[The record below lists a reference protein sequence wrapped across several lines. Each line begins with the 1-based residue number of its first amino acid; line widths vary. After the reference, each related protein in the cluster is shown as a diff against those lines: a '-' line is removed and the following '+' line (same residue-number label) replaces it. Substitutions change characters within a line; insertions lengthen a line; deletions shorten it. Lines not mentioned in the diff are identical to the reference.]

1 MKGIVFNLL
10 EELVRRDFGEDT
22 WDDLLDAAQ
31 VDGAYTSLGS
41 YPDTD
46 LQRLVTVAS
55 QRLRLSPETIVRWL
69 GRESI
74 PVLAARYP
82 GFFRPHTETSSF
94 LLSLNDIIHPEVRK
108 LYPGADV
115 PVFDFDL
122 SHAPEIRMR
131 YDSHRRMCS
140 FAEGLIEGSAHYFR
154 EQVEMHQA
162 SCMHRGDTSCH
173 FHIRFSPGVR
183 APASAGAGPE

>member
-46 LQRLVTVAS
+46 LQRLVAAAS
-55 QRLRLSPETIVRWL
+55 QSLNLPPEAIVRWL

-122 SHAPEIRMR
+122 SHLPEIRMSYNSR
-131 YDSHRRMCS
+131 RRMCS
-140 FAEGLIEGSAHYFR
+140 FAEGLIEGSAQHFGER
-154 EQVEMHQA
+154 VELHQATCMHQGDA
-162 SCMHRGDTSCH
+162 SCL
-173 FHIRFSPGVR
+173 FHIRFSATLPAAAGV
-183 APASAGAGPE
+183 GLV